1 MMPAFAVAAENRQSG
16 IRLLSVADAARP
28 GGAREVPPAQPV
40 LALFLRGCKQPNLSS
55 VDFGC
60 KIRCL
65 LRSGQARGWLLAM
78 EGVQTP
84 PQTTH
89 SVIIMWSYHNFVRPL
104 GSSLNFF
111 TFLFAILLS
120 YITFARKPLL
130 ACLKQKNISILLN
143 TQHLCERHR

>member
-78 EGVQTP
+78 EAG
-84 PQTTH
+84 H
-89 SVIIMWSYHNFVRPL
+89 KALSFVVKTLPTEGLIAQRV
-104 GSSLNFF
+104 
-111 TFLFAILLS
+111 TF
-120 YITFARKPLL
+120 
-130 ACLKQKNISILLN
+130 
-143 TQHLCERHR
+143 